1 MKAVVS
7 GRPTVDLYAASSVL
21 IALIFL
27 TRPQHPGPLGT
38 NHEPRHNVGRHRS
51 PRGLRIPDARTSAW
65 HATRQSKRRP
75 MYRLRYI
82 TLLCALVIG
91 ADLRAQ
97 QAPTAHATAIT
108 SAPVIDGRLDDD
120 TWAEAQ
126 VIADFV
132 QTEPTEG
139 RPVSERTEVRVVY
152 DDEALYV
159 GAWLFDSNPSSL
171 VFGQTLRDASL
182 NESDAFVLVLD
193 TYLDRQNGF
202 VFGTTPAGIEY
213 DGQVANE
220 GQGGRGGSG
229 RPGTSTSRQ
238 QRGSGGG
245 FNLNWDGSWEVA
257 TTTDAD
263 GWYAEMRI
271 PFTTLRYGVEGVQTW
286 GLNFGR
292 RIRRNSEEAFWA
304 PIPRQFSLYRVSL
317 AGTLDLVAPAR
328 RISTV
333 SPYVLSNGFKD
344 YTVTSPNAE
353 FGTKVGVDAKIGL
366 NQSLTLD
373 LTVNTDFAQAEV
385 DDQQVN
391 LTRFSLFF
399 PEKRAFFLE
408 NAGTFSVGTD
418 PSAELF
424 FSRRIGL
431 SGGQEVPIH
440 PGARVTGKVGDL
452 QVGMLNIQTGDLRV
466 PDTVTGVV
474 QQVAPDNNFGVV
486 RALREWE
493 NRSRIGGIFVSRLNT
508 NSTSDYNL
516 TYGLD
521 GRLGIGQS
529 LTFDGWAG
537 LTTTPLPSG
546 TPELR
551 EGFNNG
557 EYGYE
562 GTGAFVNRDWQVSA
576 GYRQIGSEFN
586 PEVGFVNRSA
596 YRYGSARVRYHI
608 RTEGVDWFREFRPH
622 IGTNAFWSLDGFNE
636 SYYIHIDNHFAF
648 ENGAEIH
655 LPGWNLTGEGL
666 VVPFQIRDEG
676 DLPGGVRGPVIIP
689 PGTYDNQELLFRAN
703 TNLSAPLSLSAGVL
717 FGGFYSGSQV
727 SPEGTLSYRFRDRL
741 TTSVSMNYFDVEL
754 DEGSFATSV
763 VRFTGSY
770 SFTPRIYLQ
779 ANLQYNDDSEDLG
792 SNIRLGWLDTAGTGL
807 FIVYNDTEFLGT
819 MDRMGFRAGPRQRQL
834 VIKYTKLFNLA
845 G

>member
-1 MKAVVS
+1 MHRIFYIALGYALIVC
-7 GRPTVDLYAASSVL
+7 VDVQAQQPPAASAS
-21 IALIFL
+21 
-27 TRPQHPGPLGT
+27 
-38 NHEPRHNVGRHRS
+38 
-51 PRGLRIPDARTSAW
+51 
-65 HATRQSKRRP
+65 
-75 MYRLRYI
+75 
-82 TLLCALVIG
+82 
-91 ADLRAQ
+91 
-97 QAPTAHATAIT
+97 AIT

-120 TWAEAQ
+120 VWAEGQ
-126 VIADFV
+126 VLTGFI
-132 QTEPTEG
+132 QREPTEG
-139 RPVSERTEVRVVY
+139 RPVSERTEVRVAY
-152 DDEALYV
+152 DGEALYI
-159 GAWLFDSNPSSL
+159 GAWLFDSDPTSL

-220 GQGGRGGSG
+220 GQGGGGGGGGRPGGGSG
-229 RPGTSTSRQ
+229 RQ

-257 TTTDAD
+257 TSTDSR

-271 PFTTLRYGVEGVQTW
+271 PFTTLRYGRGGDQTW
-286 GLNFGR
+286 GLNFER
-292 RIRRNSEEAFWA
+292 RIRRNSEEAVWA
-304 PIPRQFSLYRVSL
+304 PIPRQFNLYRVSL
-317 AGTLDLVAPAR
+317 AGTLDLAAPAT
-328 RISTV
+328 RIATIN
-333 SPYVLSNGFKD
+333 PYVLSNSFKD
-344 YTVTSPNAE
+344 YTVTSPDAE
-353 FGTKVGVDAKIGL
+353 FGSKVGIDAKIGL

-408 NAGTFSVGTD
+408 NAGTFSVGSGR
-418 PSAELF
+418 SAELF

-431 SGGQEVPIH
+431 SSGQEVPIH
-440 PGARVTGKVGDL
+440 AGARMTGKVGDMQL
-452 QVGMLNIQTGDLRV
+452 GLLNIQTGGLSVPSTVNGGTLRV
-466 PDTVTGVV
+466 
-474 QQVAPDNNFGVV
+474 APNNNFGVV
-486 RALREWE
+486 RAFREWE

-508 NSTSDYNL
+508 NSPSDYNL

-521 GRLGIGQS
+521 GRLGIGQD
-529 LTFDGWAG
+529 LTFSGWAG

-546 TPELR
+546 TPDLR

-557 EYGYE
+557 EYGYA
-562 GTGAFVNRDWQVSA
+562 GTGNFVTRDWEISG

-596 YRYGSARVRYHI
+596 YRYISGRVLYHL
-608 RTEGVDWFREFRPH
+608 RTEGVHWFREFRPH
-622 IGTNAFWSLDGFNE
+622 ISGNSFWSLGGFNE
-636 SYYIHIDNHFAF
+636 SYYIHIDSHFAF

-666 VVPFQIRDEG
+666 DAPFQIRDEG
-676 DLPGGVRGPVIIP
+676 DLPDGGRGPIIIP
-689 PGTYDNQELLFRAN
+689 VGTYNNQELLFVAN
-703 TNLSAPLSLSAGVL
+703 TNRSAPLSFSAGVT
-717 FGGFYSGSQV
+717 FGEFYSGTRS
-727 SPEGTLSYRFRDRL
+727 SPHGSVSYRFRDRL
-741 TTSVSMNYFDVEL
+741 TTSVSMNYFDVKL
-754 DEGSFATSV
+754 DEGSFTTSL
-763 VRFTGSY
+763 VRLTGSY

-779 ANLQYNDDSEDLG
+779 ANLQYNDDSKNLG

-807 FIVYNDTEFLGT
+807 FIVYNDTEFLG
-819 MDRMGFRAGPRQRQL
+819 DIDPLGFRSGPRQRQL
-834 VIKYTKLFNLA
+834 VIKYTKLFNLR

>member
-1 MKAVVS
+1 MHCIFYIALVYALIV
-7 GRPTVDLYAASSVL
+7 GADVQAQQTPAASAS
-21 IALIFL
+21 
-27 TRPQHPGPLGT
+27 
-38 NHEPRHNVGRHRS
+38 
-51 PRGLRIPDARTSAW
+51 
-65 HATRQSKRRP
+65 
-75 MYRLRYI
+75 
-82 TLLCALVIG
+82 
-91 ADLRAQ
+91 
-97 QAPTAHATAIT
+97 AIT

-120 TWAEAQ
+120 AWAEGQ
-126 VIADFV
+126 VLTGFV
-132 QTEPTEG
+132 QREPTEG
-139 RPVSERTEVRVVY
+139 RPVSERTEVRVAY
-152 DDEALYV
+152 DEEALYI
-159 GAWLFDSNPSSL
+159 GAWLFDSDPTSL

-220 GQGGRGGSG
+220 GQGGGGGG
-229 RPGTSTSRQ
+229 RPGGGGGRQ

-257 TTTDAD
+257 TSTDSR

-271 PFTTLRYGVEGVQTW
+271 PFTTLRYGTGGDQTW
-286 GLNFGR
+286 GLNFER
-292 RIRRNSEEAFWA
+292 RIRRNSEEAVWA
-304 PIPRQFSLYRVSL
+304 PIPRQFNLYRVSL
-317 AGTLDLVAPAR
+317 AGTLDLAAPAT
-328 RISTV
+328 RIATV
-333 SPYVLSNGFKD
+333 NPYVLSNSFKD
-344 YTVTSPNAE
+344 YTVTSPDAE
-353 FGTKVGVDAKIGL
+353 FGSKVGIDAKVGL

-408 NAGTFSVGTD
+408 NAGTFSVGSGR
-418 PSAELF
+418 SAELF

-431 SGGQEVPIH
+431 SSGQEVPIH
-440 PGARVTGKVGDL
+440 AGARMTGKVGDVQL
-452 QVGMLNIQTGDLRV
+452 GLLNIQTGGLSVPSTVNGGTLRV
-466 PDTVTGVV
+466 
-474 QQVAPDNNFGVV
+474 APNNNFGVV
-486 RALREWE
+486 RAFREWE

-508 NSTSDYNL
+508 NSPSDYNL

-521 GRLGIGQS
+521 GRLGIGQD
-529 LTFDGWAG
+529 LTFSGWAS

-546 TPELR
+546 TPDLR

-557 EYGYE
+557 EYGYA
-562 GTGAFVNRDWQVSA
+562 GTGNFVTRDWEISG

-596 YRYGSARVRYHI
+596 YRYISGRVLYHL

-622 IGTNAFWSLDGFNE
+622 ISGNSFWSLGGFNE
-636 SYYIHIDNHFAF
+636 SYYVHIDSHFAF

-666 VVPFQIRDEG
+666 DTPFQIRDEG
-676 DLPGGVRGPVIIP
+676 DLPDGGRGPIIIP
-689 PGTYDNQELLFRAN
+689 AGTYNNQELLFVAN
-703 TNLSAPLSLSAGVL
+703 TNRSAPLSVSAGVT
-717 FGGFYSGSQV
+717 FGEFYSGTRS
-727 SPEGTLSYRFRDRL
+727 SPYGSVSYRFRDRL
-741 TTSVSMNYFDVEL
+741 TTSVSMNYFDVKL
-754 DEGSFATSV
+754 DEGSFTTSL
-763 VRFTGSY
+763 VRLTGSY

-779 ANLQYNDDSEDLG
+779 ANLQYNDDSKNLG

-807 FIVYNDTEFLGT
+807 FIVYNDTEFLG
-819 MDRMGFRAGPRQRQL
+819 DIDPLGFRSGPRQRQL
-834 VIKYTKLFNLA
+834 VIKYTKLFNLR

>member
-1 MKAVVS
+1 MH
-7 GRPTVDLYAASSVL
+7 RIFY
-21 IALIFL
+21 IALVYALIV
-27 TRPQHPGPLGT
+27 GPD
-38 NHEPRHNVGRHRS
+38 V
-51 PRGLRIPDARTSAW
+51 
-65 HATRQSKRRP
+65 Q
-75 MYRLRYI
+75 
-82 TLLCALVIG
+82 
-91 ADLRAQ
+91 AQ
-97 QAPTAHATAIT
+97 QAPAASASAIT

-120 TWAEAQ
+120 AWAEGQ
-126 VIADFV
+126 VLTGFI
-132 QTEPTEG
+132 QREPTEG
-139 RPVSERTEVRVVY
+139 RPVSERTEVRVAY
-152 DDEALYV
+152 DGEALYI
-159 GAWLFDSNPSSL
+159 GAWLFDSDPTSL

-220 GQGGRGGSG
+220 GQGGGGGGG
-229 RPGTSTSRQ
+229 RPGGGGGRQ

-257 TTTDAD
+257 TSTDSR

-271 PFTTLRYGVEGVQTW
+271 PFTTLRYGTGGDQTW
-286 GLNFGR
+286 GLNFER
-292 RIRRNSEEAFWA
+292 RIRRNSEEAVWA
-304 PIPRQFSLYRVSL
+304 PIPRQFNLYRVSL
-317 AGTLDLVAPAR
+317 AGTLDLAAPAT
-328 RISTV
+328 RIATV
-333 SPYVLSNGFKD
+333 NPYVLSSGFKD
-344 YTVTSPNAE
+344 YTVTSPDAD
-353 FGTKVGVDAKIGL
+353 FGSKVGIDAKIGL

-408 NAGTFSVGTD
+408 NAGTFSVGSGR
-418 PSAELF
+418 SAELF

-431 SGGQEVPIH
+431 SSGQEVPIH
-440 PGARVTGKVGDL
+440 AGARMTGKVGDVQIGL
-452 QVGMLNIQTGDLRV
+452 LNIQTGGLSV
-466 PDTVTGVV
+466 PSAVSGIT
-474 QQVAPDNNFGVV
+474 QRVAPNNNFGVV
-486 RALREWE
+486 RAFREWK

-508 NSTSDYNL
+508 NSPTDYNL

-521 GRLGIGQS
+521 GQLGIGQD
-529 LTFDGWAG
+529 LTFGGWAG

-546 TPELR
+546 TPDLR

-557 EYGYE
+557 EYGYA
-562 GTGAFVNRDWQVSA
+562 GTGNFVTRDWEMSG

-596 YRYGSARVRYHI
+596 YRYISGRVLYHL

-622 IGTNAFWSLDGFNE
+622 ISGNSFSSLGGFNE
-636 SYYIHIDNHFAF
+636 SYYVHIDSHFAF

-666 VVPFQIRDEG
+666 DAPFQIRDEG
-676 DLPGGVRGPVIIP
+676 DLPDGGRGPIIIP
-689 PGTYDNQELLFRAN
+689 AGTYNNQELLFVAN
-703 TNLSAPLSLSAGVL
+703 TNRSAPLSVSAGVT
-717 FGGFYSGSQV
+717 FGGFYSGTRS
-727 SPEGTLSYRFRDRL
+727 SPHGSVSYRFRDRL
-741 TTSVSMNYFDVEL
+741 TTSVSMNYFNVEL
-754 DEGSFATSV
+754 DEGSFTTSL
-763 VRFTGSY
+763 VRLTGSY

-779 ANLQYNDDSEDLG
+779 ANLQYNDDSKNLG

-807 FIVYNDTEFLGT
+807 FIVYNDTEFLG
-819 MDRMGFRAGPRQRQL
+819 DIDPLGFRSGPRQRQL
-834 VIKYTKLFNLA
+834 VIKYTKLFNLR

>member
-1 MKAVVS
+1 MHRIFYIALGYALIVC
-7 GRPTVDLYAASSVL
+7 VDVQAQQPPAASAS
-21 IALIFL
+21 
-27 TRPQHPGPLGT
+27 
-38 NHEPRHNVGRHRS
+38 
-51 PRGLRIPDARTSAW
+51 
-65 HATRQSKRRP
+65 
-75 MYRLRYI
+75 
-82 TLLCALVIG
+82 
-91 ADLRAQ
+91 
-97 QAPTAHATAIT
+97 AIT

-120 TWAEAQ
+120 VWAEGQ
-126 VIADFV
+126 VLTGFI
-132 QTEPTEG
+132 QREPTEG
-139 RPVSERTEVRVVY
+139 RPVSERTEVRVAY
-152 DDEALYV
+152 DGEALYI
-159 GAWLFDSNPSSL
+159 GAWLFDSDPTSL

-220 GQGGRGGSG
+220 GQGGGGGGGGRPGGGSG
-229 RPGTSTSRQ
+229 RQ

-257 TTTDAD
+257 TSTDSR

-271 PFTTLRYGVEGVQTW
+271 PFTTLRYGRGGDQTW
-286 GLNFGR
+286 GLNFER
-292 RIRRNSEEAFWA
+292 RIRRNSEEAVWA
-304 PIPRQFSLYRVSL
+304 PIPRQFNLYRVSL
-317 AGTLDLVAPAR
+317 AGTLDLAAPAT
-328 RISTV
+328 RIATIN
-333 SPYVLSNGFKD
+333 PYVLSNSFKD
-344 YTVTSPNAE
+344 YTVTSPDAE
-353 FGTKVGVDAKIGL
+353 FGSKVGIDAKVGL

-408 NAGTFSVGTD
+408 NAGTFSVGSGR
-418 PSAELF
+418 SAELF

-431 SGGQEVPIH
+431 SSGQEVPIH
-440 PGARVTGKVGDL
+440 AGARMTGKVGDMQL
-452 QVGMLNIQTGDLRV
+452 GLLNIQTGGLSVPSTVNGGTLRV
-466 PDTVTGVV
+466 
-474 QQVAPDNNFGVV
+474 APNNNFGVV
-486 RALREWE
+486 RAFREWE

-508 NSTSDYNL
+508 NSPSDYNL

-521 GRLGIGQS
+521 GRLGIGQD
-529 LTFDGWAG
+529 LTFSGWAG

-546 TPELR
+546 TPDLR

-557 EYGYE
+557 EYGYA
-562 GTGAFVNRDWQVSA
+562 GTGNFVTRDWEISG

-596 YRYGSARVRYHI
+596 YRYISGRVLYHL

-622 IGTNAFWSLDGFNE
+622 ISGNSFWSLGGFNE
-636 SYYIHIDNHFAF
+636 SYYVHIDNHFAF

-655 LPGWNLTGEGL
+655 LPGWNFTGEGL
-666 VVPFQIRDEG
+666 DAPFQIRDEG
-676 DLPGGVRGPVIIP
+676 DLPDGGRGPIIIP
-689 PGTYDNQELLFRAN
+689 AGTYDNQELLFTAN
-703 TNLSAPLSLSAGVL
+703 TNRSAPLSVSAGVT
-717 FGGFYSGSQV
+717 FGGFYSGTRS
-727 SPEGTLSYRFRDRL
+727 SPYGSISYRFRDRL

-754 DEGSFATSV
+754 DEGSFTTSL
-763 VRFTGSY
+763 VRLTGSY

-779 ANLQYNDDSEDLG
+779 ANLQYNDDSKNLG
-792 SNIRLGWLDTAGTGL
+792 SNIRLSWLDTAGTGL
-807 FIVYNDTEFLGT
+807 FIVYNDTEFLG
-819 MDRMGFRAGPRQRQL
+819 DIDPLGFRSGPRQRQL
-834 VIKYTKLFNLA
+834 VIKYTKLFNLR

>member
-1 MKAVVS
+1 MHCI
-7 GRPTVDLYAASSVL
+7 LYIALVYALIVGADVQAQQTPAASAS
-21 IALIFL
+21 
-27 TRPQHPGPLGT
+27 
-38 NHEPRHNVGRHRS
+38 
-51 PRGLRIPDARTSAW
+51 
-65 HATRQSKRRP
+65 
-75 MYRLRYI
+75 
-82 TLLCALVIG
+82 
-91 ADLRAQ
+91 
-97 QAPTAHATAIT
+97 AIT

-120 TWAEAQ
+120 AWAEGQ
-126 VIADFV
+126 VLTGFV
-132 QTEPTEG
+132 QREPTEG
-139 RPVSERTEVRVVY
+139 RPVSERTEVRVAY
-152 DDEALYV
+152 DEEALYI
-159 GAWLFDSNPSSL
+159 GAWLFDSDPTSL

-220 GQGGRGGSG
+220 GQGGGGGGG
-229 RPGTSTSRQ
+229 RPGGGGGRQ

-257 TTTDAD
+257 TSTDSR

-271 PFTTLRYGVEGVQTW
+271 PFTTLRYGTGGDQTW
-286 GLNFGR
+286 GLNFER
-292 RIRRNSEEAFWA
+292 RIRRNSEEAVWA
-304 PIPRQFSLYRVSL
+304 PIPRQFNLYRVSL
-317 AGTLDLVAPAR
+317 AGTLDLAAPAT
-328 RISTV
+328 RIATIN
-333 SPYVLSNGFKD
+333 PYVLSNSFKD
-344 YTVTSPNAE
+344 YTVTSPDAE
-353 FGTKVGVDAKIGL
+353 FGSKVGIDAKVGL

-408 NAGTFSVGTD
+408 NAGTFSVGSGR
-418 PSAELF
+418 SAELF

-431 SGGQEVPIH
+431 SSGQEVPIH
-440 PGARVTGKVGDL
+440 AGARMTGKVGDMQL
-452 QVGMLNIQTGDLRV
+452 GLLNIQTGGLSVPSTVNGGTLRI
-466 PDTVTGVV
+466 
-474 QQVAPDNNFGVV
+474 APNNNFGVV
-486 RALREWE
+486 RAFREWE

-508 NSTSDYNL
+508 NSLSDYNL

-521 GRLGIGQS
+521 GRLGIGQD
-529 LTFDGWAG
+529 LTFSGWAG

-546 TPELR
+546 TPDLR

-557 EYGYE
+557 EYGYA
-562 GTGAFVNRDWQVSA
+562 GTGNFVTRDWEMSG

-596 YRYGSARVRYHI
+596 YRYISGRVLYHL

-622 IGTNAFWSLDGFNE
+622 ISGNSFWSLGGFNE
-636 SYYIHIDNHFAF
+636 SYYVHIDSHFAF

-666 VVPFQIRDEG
+666 DTPFQIRDEG
-676 DLPGGVRGPVIIP
+676 DLPDGGRGPIIIP
-689 PGTYDNQELLFRAN
+689 AGTYNNQELLFVAN
-703 TNLSAPLSLSAGVL
+703 TNRSAPLSVSAGVT
-717 FGGFYSGSQV
+717 FGEFYSGTRS
-727 SPEGTLSYRFRDRL
+727 SPHGSVSYRFRDRL
-741 TTSVSMNYFDVEL
+741 TTSVSMNYFDVKL
-754 DEGSFATSV
+754 DEGSFTTSL
-763 VRFTGSY
+763 VRLTGSY

-779 ANLQYNDDSEDLG
+779 ANLQYNDDSKNLG

-807 FIVYNDTEFLGT
+807 FIVYNDTEFLG
-819 MDRMGFRAGPRQRQL
+819 DIDPLGFRSGPRQRQL
-834 VIKYTKLFNLA
+834 VIKYTKLFNLR

>member
-1 MKAVVS
+1 MHCI
-7 GRPTVDLYAASSVL
+7 LYIALVYALIVGADVQAQQPPAASAS
-21 IALIFL
+21 
-27 TRPQHPGPLGT
+27 
-38 NHEPRHNVGRHRS
+38 
-51 PRGLRIPDARTSAW
+51 
-65 HATRQSKRRP
+65 
-75 MYRLRYI
+75 
-82 TLLCALVIG
+82 
-91 ADLRAQ
+91 
-97 QAPTAHATAIT
+97 AIT

-120 TWAEAQ
+120 VWAEGQ
-126 VIADFV
+126 VLTGFI
-132 QTEPTEG
+132 QREPTEG
-139 RPVSERTEVRVVY
+139 RPVSERTEVRVAY
-152 DDEALYV
+152 DGEALYI
-159 GAWLFDSNPSSL
+159 GAWLFDSDPTSL

-220 GQGGRGGSG
+220 GQGGGGGGGGGGRPGGGSG
-229 RPGTSTSRQ
+229 RQ

-257 TTTDAD
+257 TSTDSR

-271 PFTTLRYGVEGVQTW
+271 PFTTLRYGRGGDQTW
-286 GLNFGR
+286 GLNFER
-292 RIRRNSEEAFWA
+292 RIRRNSEEAVWA
-304 PIPRQFSLYRVSL
+304 PIPRQFNLYRVSL
-317 AGTLDLVAPAR
+317 AGTLDLAAPAT
-328 RISTV
+328 RIATIN
-333 SPYVLSNGFKD
+333 PYVLSNSFKD
-344 YTVTSPNAE
+344 YTVTSPDAE
-353 FGTKVGVDAKIGL
+353 FGSKVGIDAKIGL

-408 NAGTFSVGTD
+408 NAGTFSVGSGR
-418 PSAELF
+418 SAELF

-431 SGGQEVPIH
+431 SSGQEVPIH
-440 PGARVTGKVGDL
+440 AGARMTGKVGDVQL
-452 QVGMLNIQTGDLRV
+452 GLLNIQTGGLNVPSTVNGGTLR
-466 PDTVTGVV
+466 
-474 QQVAPDNNFGVV
+474 VAPDNNFGVV
-486 RALREWE
+486 RAFREWE

-508 NSTSDYNL
+508 NSLSDYNL

-521 GRLGIGQS
+521 GQLGIGQD
-529 LTFDGWAG
+529 LTFGGWAG
-537 LTTTPLPSG
+537 LTTTPLLSG
-546 TPELR
+546 TPDLR

-557 EYGYE
+557 EYGYA
-562 GTGAFVNRDWQVSA
+562 GTGNFVTRDWEMSG

-596 YRYGSARVRYHI
+596 YRYISGRVLYHL

-622 IGTNAFWSLDGFNE
+622 ISGNSFWSLGGFNE
-636 SYYIHIDNHFAF
+636 SYYIHIDSHFAF

-666 VVPFQIRDEG
+666 DTPFQIRDEG
-676 DLPGGVRGPVIIP
+676 DLPDGGRGPIIIP
-689 PGTYDNQELLFRAN
+689 AGTYNNQELLFVAN
-703 TNLSAPLSLSAGVL
+703 TNRSAPLSVSAGVT
-717 FGGFYSGSQV
+717 FGEFYSGTRS
-727 SPEGTLSYRFRDRL
+727 SPYGSVSYRFRDRL
-741 TTSVSMNYFDVEL
+741 TTSVSMNYFDVKL
-754 DEGSFATSV
+754 DEGSFTTSL
-763 VRFTGSY
+763 VRLTGSY

-779 ANLQYNDDSEDLG
+779 ANLQYNDDSKNLG

-807 FIVYNDTEFLGT
+807 FIVYNDTEFLG
-819 MDRMGFRAGPRQRQL
+819 DIDPLGFRSGPRQRQL
-834 VIKYTKLFNLA
+834 VIKYTKLFNLR

>member
-1 MKAVVS
+1 MHCI
-7 GRPTVDLYAASSVL
+7 LYIALVYALIVGADVQAQQPPAASAS
-21 IALIFL
+21 
-27 TRPQHPGPLGT
+27 
-38 NHEPRHNVGRHRS
+38 
-51 PRGLRIPDARTSAW
+51 
-65 HATRQSKRRP
+65 
-75 MYRLRYI
+75 
-82 TLLCALVIG
+82 
-91 ADLRAQ
+91 
-97 QAPTAHATAIT
+97 AIT

-120 TWAEAQ
+120 AWAEGQ
-126 VIADFV
+126 VLTGFI
-132 QTEPTEG
+132 QREPTEG
-139 RPVSERTEVRVVY
+139 RPVSERTEVRVAY
-152 DDEALYV
+152 DEEALYI
-159 GAWLFDSNPSSL
+159 GAWLFDSDPTSL

-220 GQGGRGGSG
+220 GQGGGGGGGGGRPGGGSG
-229 RPGTSTSRQ
+229 RQ

-257 TTTDAD
+257 TSTDSR

-271 PFTTLRYGVEGVQTW
+271 PFTTLRYGRGGDQTW
-286 GLNFGR
+286 GLNFER
-292 RIRRNSEEAFWA
+292 RIRRNSEEAVWA
-304 PIPRQFSLYRVSL
+304 PIPRQFNLYRVSL
-317 AGTLDLVAPAR
+317 AGTLDLAAPAT
-328 RISTV
+328 RIATIN
-333 SPYVLSNGFKD
+333 PYVLSNSFKD
-344 YTVTSPNAE
+344 YTVTSPDAE
-353 FGTKVGVDAKIGL
+353 FGSKVGIDAKIGL

-408 NAGTFSVGTD
+408 NAGTFSVGSGR
-418 PSAELF
+418 SAELF

-431 SGGQEVPIH
+431 SSGQEVPIH
-440 PGARVTGKVGDL
+440 AGARMTGKVGDVQL
-452 QVGMLNIQTGDLRV
+452 GLLNIQTGGLSVPSTVNGGTLRV
-466 PDTVTGVV
+466 
-474 QQVAPDNNFGVV
+474 APNNNFGVV
-486 RALREWE
+486 RAFREWE

-508 NSTSDYNL
+508 NSPSDYNL

-521 GRLGIGQS
+521 GRLGIGQD
-529 LTFDGWAG
+529 LTFSGWAG

-546 TPELR
+546 TPDLR

-557 EYGYE
+557 EYGYA
-562 GTGAFVNRDWQVSA
+562 GTGNFVTRDWEISG

-596 YRYGSARVRYHI
+596 YRYISGRVLYHL

-622 IGTNAFWSLDGFNE
+622 ISGNSFWSLGGFNE
-636 SYYIHIDNHFAF
+636 SYYIHIDSHFAF

-666 VVPFQIRDEG
+666 DAPFQIRDEG
-676 DLPGGVRGPVIIP
+676 DLPDGGRGPIIIP
-689 PGTYDNQELLFRAN
+689 AGTYNNQELLFVAN
-703 TNLSAPLSLSAGVL
+703 TNRSAPLSVSAGVT
-717 FGGFYSGSQV
+717 FGEFYSGTRS
-727 SPEGTLSYRFRDRL
+727 SPYGSISYRFRDRL
-741 TTSVSMNYFDVEL
+741 TTSVSMNYFDVKL
-754 DEGSFATSV
+754 DEGSFTTSL
-763 VRFTGSY
+763 VRLTGSY

-779 ANLQYNDDSEDLG
+779 ANLQYNDDSKNLG

-807 FIVYNDTEFLGT
+807 FIVYNDTEFLG
-819 MDRMGFRAGPRQRQL
+819 DIDPLGFRSGPRQRQL
-834 VIKYTKLFNLA
+834 VIKYTKLFNLR

>member
-1 MKAVVS
+1 M
-7 GRPTVDLYAASSVL
+7 
-21 IALIFL
+21 
-27 TRPQHPGPLGT
+27 
-38 NHEPRHNVGRHRS
+38 
-51 PRGLRIPDARTSAW
+51 
-65 HATRQSKRRP
+65 
-75 MYRLRYI
+75 
-82 TLLCALVIG
+82 G
-91 ADLRAQ
+91 ADVQTQ
-97 QAPTAHATAIT
+97 QTPTASASAIT

-120 TWAEAQ
+120 AWAEGQ
-126 VIADFV
+126 VLTGFI
-132 QTEPTEG
+132 QREPTEG
-139 RPVSERTEVRVVY
+139 RPVSERTEVRVAY
-152 DDEALYV
+152 DEEALYI
-159 GAWLFDSNPSSL
+159 GAWLFDSDPTSL

-220 GQGGRGGSG
+220 GQGGGGGGG
-229 RPGTSTSRQ
+229 RPGGGGSRQ

-257 TTTDAD
+257 TSTDSR

-271 PFTTLRYGVEGVQTW
+271 PFTTLRYGRGGDQTW
-286 GLNFGR
+286 GLNFER
-292 RIRRNSEEAFWA
+292 RIRRNSEEAVWA
-304 PIPRQFSLYRVSL
+304 PIPRQFNLYRVSL
-317 AGTLDLVAPAR
+317 AGTLDLAAPAT
-328 RISTV
+328 RIATIN
-333 SPYVLSNGFKD
+333 PYVLSNSFKD
-344 YTVTSPNAE
+344 YTVTSPDAE
-353 FGTKVGVDAKIGL
+353 FGSKVGIDAKIGL

-408 NAGTFSVGTD
+408 NAGTFSVGSGR
-418 PSAELF
+418 SAELF

-431 SGGQEVPIH
+431 SSGQEVPIH
-440 PGARVTGKVGDL
+440 AGARMTGKVGDVQL
-452 QVGMLNIQTGDLRV
+452 GLLNIQTGGLNVPSTVNGGTLR
-466 PDTVTGVV
+466 
-474 QQVAPDNNFGVV
+474 VAPDNNFGVV
-486 RALREWE
+486 RAFREWE

-508 NSTSDYNL
+508 NSPSDYNL

-521 GRLGIGQS
+521 GRLGIGQD
-529 LTFDGWAG
+529 LTFSGWAG

-546 TPELR
+546 TPDLR

-557 EYGYE
+557 EYGYA
-562 GTGAFVNRDWQVSA
+562 GTGNFVTRDWEMSG

-596 YRYGSARVRYHI
+596 YRYISGRVLYHL

-622 IGTNAFWSLDGFNE
+622 ISGNSFWSLGGFNE
-636 SYYIHIDNHFAF
+636 SYYVHIDSHFAF

-666 VVPFQIRDEG
+666 DAPFQIRDEG
-676 DLPGGVRGPVIIP
+676 DLPDGGRGPIIIP
-689 PGTYDNQELLFRAN
+689 AGTYNNQELLFVAN
-703 TNLSAPLSLSAGVL
+703 TNRSAPLSVSAGVT
-717 FGGFYSGSQV
+717 FGEFYSGTRS
-727 SPEGTLSYRFRDRL
+727 SPYGSVSYRFRDRL
-741 TTSVSMNYFDVEL
+741 TTSVSMNYFDVKL
-754 DEGSFATSV
+754 DEGSFTTSL
-763 VRFTGSY
+763 VRLTGSY

-779 ANLQYNDDSEDLG
+779 ANLQYNDDSKNLG

-807 FIVYNDTEFLGT
+807 FIVYNDTEFLG
-819 MDRMGFRAGPRQRQL
+819 DIDPLGFRSGPRQRQL
-834 VIKYTKLFNLA
+834 VIKYTKLFNLR

>member
-1 MKAVVS
+1 MHRIFYIALGYALIVC
-7 GRPTVDLYAASSVL
+7 VDVQAQQPPAASAS
-21 IALIFL
+21 
-27 TRPQHPGPLGT
+27 
-38 NHEPRHNVGRHRS
+38 
-51 PRGLRIPDARTSAW
+51 
-65 HATRQSKRRP
+65 
-75 MYRLRYI
+75 
-82 TLLCALVIG
+82 
-91 ADLRAQ
+91 
-97 QAPTAHATAIT
+97 AIT

-120 TWAEAQ
+120 VWAEGQ
-126 VIADFV
+126 VLTGFI
-132 QTEPTEG
+132 QREPTEG
-139 RPVSERTEVRVVY
+139 RPVSERTEVRVAY
-152 DDEALYV
+152 DGEALYI
-159 GAWLFDSNPSSL
+159 GAWLFDSDPTSL

-220 GQGGRGGSG
+220 GQGGGGGGG
-229 RPGTSTSRQ
+229 RPGGGGGRQ

-257 TTTDAD
+257 TSMDSR

-271 PFTTLRYGVEGVQTW
+271 PFTTLRYGRGGDQTW
-286 GLNFGR
+286 GLNFER
-292 RIRRNSEEAFWA
+292 RIRRNSEEAVWA
-304 PIPRQFSLYRVSL
+304 PIPRQFNLYRVSL
-317 AGTLDLVAPAR
+317 AGTLDLAAPAT
-328 RISTV
+328 RIATIN
-333 SPYVLSNGFKD
+333 PYVLSNSFKD
-344 YTVTSPNAE
+344 YTVTSPDAE
-353 FGTKVGVDAKIGL
+353 FGSKVGIDAKVGL

-408 NAGTFSVGTD
+408 NAGTFSVGSGR
-418 PSAELF
+418 SAELF

-431 SGGQEVPIH
+431 SSGQEVPIH
-440 PGARVTGKVGDL
+440 AGARMTGKVGDMQL
-452 QVGMLNIQTGDLRV
+452 GLLNIQTGGLSVPSTVNGGTLRV
-466 PDTVTGVV
+466 
-474 QQVAPDNNFGVV
+474 APNNNFGVV
-486 RALREWE
+486 RAFREWE

-508 NSTSDYNL
+508 NSPSDYNL

-521 GRLGIGQS
+521 GRLGIGQD
-529 LTFDGWAG
+529 LTFSGWAG
-537 LTTTPLPSG
+537 LTTTPLPSE
-546 TPELR
+546 TPDLR

-557 EYGYE
+557 EYGYA
-562 GTGAFVNRDWQVSA
+562 GTGNFVTRDWEISG

-596 YRYGSARVRYHI
+596 YRHVSGRVLYHL

-622 IGTNAFWSLDGFNE
+622 ISGNSFWSLGGFNE
-636 SYYIHIDNHFAF
+636 SYYVHIDSHFAF

-666 VVPFQIRDEG
+666 DAPFQIRDEG
-676 DLPGGVRGPVIIP
+676 DLPDGGRGPIIIP
-689 PGTYDNQELLFRAN
+689 AGTYNNQELLFVAN
-703 TNLSAPLSLSAGVL
+703 TNRSAPLSVSAGVT
-717 FGGFYSGSQV
+717 FGEFYSGTRS
-727 SPEGTLSYRFRDRL
+727 SPHGSVSYRFRDRL
-741 TTSVSMNYFDVEL
+741 TTSVSMNYFDVKL
-754 DEGSFATSV
+754 DEGSFTTSL
-763 VRFTGSY
+763 VRLTGSY

-779 ANLQYNDDSEDLG
+779 ANLQYNDDSKNLG

-807 FIVYNDTEFLGT
+807 FIVYNDTEFLG
-819 MDRMGFRAGPRQRQL
+819 DIDPLGFRSGPRQRQL
-834 VIKYTKLFNLA
+834 VIKYTKLFNLR

>member
-1 MKAVVS
+1 MIVTFSMV
-7 GRPTVDLYAASSVL
+7 GTTTLDQVGTYTPR
-21 IALIFL
+21 FR
-27 TRPQHPGPLGT
+27 TRGFM
-38 NHEPRHNVGRHRS
+38 N
-51 PRGLRIPDARTSAW
+51 
-65 HATRQSKRRP
+65 
-75 MYRLRYI
+75 RLRYI
-82 TLLCALVIG
+82 ALFYPLIMG
-91 ADLRAQ
+91 ADIQAQ
-97 QAPTAHATAIT
+97 EAPHAIAAAIT
-108 SAPVIDGRLDDD
+108 SVPVIDGRLDDV

-126 VIADFV
+126 ILTGFV
-132 QTEPTEG
+132 QREPTEG
-139 RPVSERTEVRVVY
+139 RPVSERTEVRVAY
-152 DDEALYV
+152 DGEALYV
-159 GAWLFDSNPSSL
+159 GAWLFDTDPTSL

-202 VFGTTPAGIEY
+202 IFGTTPAGIEY

-220 GQGGRGGSG
+220 GQGSGGG
-229 RPGTSTSRQ
+229 GTRPGGSRQ

-257 TTTDAD
+257 TSSDAR

-271 PFTTLRYGVEGVQTW
+271 PFTTLRYGAGGDQTW
-286 GLNFGR
+286 GLNFER
-292 RIRRNSEEAFWA
+292 RIRRNSEEAVWA
-304 PIPRQFSLYRVSL
+304 PIPRQFNLYRVSL
-317 AGTLDLVAPAR
+317 AGTLNLVAPAR
-328 RISTV
+328 RIATV
-333 SPYVLSNGFKD
+333 SPYVLSNSFKD
-344 YTVTSPNAE
+344 YNVATPDAE
-353 FGTKVGVDAKIGL
+353 FGSKVGGDAKIGL

-408 NAGTFSVGTD
+408 NAGTFSVGAGR
-418 PSAELF
+418 SAELF

-431 SGGQEVPIH
+431 SDGQEVPIRA
-440 PGARVTGKVGDL
+440 GARVTGKVGDVQL
-452 QVGMLNIQTGDLRV
+452 GVLNVQTAGLSV
-466 PDTVTGVV
+466 PDAVTGSP
-474 QQVAPDNNFGVV
+474 QQIASDNNFGVV
-486 RALREWE
+486 RAFREWE

-521 GRLGIGQS
+521 GRLGIGQN

-546 TPELR
+546 TRDLR

-557 EYGYE
+557 EYGFA
-562 GTGAFVNRDWQVSA
+562 GTGNFVTRDWAMSG
-576 GYRQIGSEFN
+576 GYREIGSEFN

-596 YRYGSARVRYHI
+596 YRYVSGRVLHHL
-608 RTEGVDWFREFRPH
+608 RTDGVDWFREFRPH
-622 IGTNAFWSLDGFNE
+622 ISGNAFWSLGGFNE
-636 SYYIHIDNHFAF
+636 SYYVHIDSHFAF

-655 LPGWNLTGEGL
+655 FPGWNFTGEGL
-666 VVPFQIRDEG
+666 AAPFQIRDEG
-676 DLPGGVRGPVIIP
+676 DVPGGGRGPVIIP
-689 PGTYDNQELLFRAN
+689 PGTYDNQDFMFRAN
-703 TNLSAPLSLSAGVL
+703 TNRSAPLSVSAGVT
-717 FGGFYSGSQV
+717 FGGFYSGTQF
-727 SPEGTLSYRFRDRL
+727 SPDATVSYRFRDRF
-741 TTSVSMNYFDVEL
+741 TTSVSANYFDVEVE
-754 DEGSFATSV
+754 EGSFTTSLF
-763 VRFTGSY
+763 RLTGSY

-807 FIVYNDTEFLGT
+807 FIVYNDTEFLG
-819 MDRMGFRAGPRQRQL
+819 DIDPLGFRFGPRQRQL
-834 VIKYTKLFNLA
+834 VIKYTKLLNLA